1 MKFTLKGEYI
11 SPDELQASET
21 NSILSTKV
29 THEFVAETLDEVL
42 PQIQDFLR
50 GLGYQPEGNL
60 EFVEDYTA
68 EESNGTT
75 HYTLSGEIPGGWK
88 PGLGPADYIP
98 DWDRYMNPNSE
109 HTEEKTGPLK
119 WYHYSDG
126 GSSPL
131 TTTKGNS
138 E

>member
-1 MKFTLKGEYI
+1 MTKFTLKGEYI
-11 SPDELQASET
+11 SPDELQASEI

-60 EFVEDYTA
+60 EFVEDFTA
-68 EESNGTT
+68 EESDETT
-75 HYTLSGEIPGGWK
+75 HY
-88 PGLGPADYIP
+88 
-98 DWDRYMNPNSE
+98 
-109 HTEEKTGPLK
+109 
-119 WYHYSDG
+119 
-126 GSSPL
+126 
-131 TTTKGNS
+131 TTKGNS